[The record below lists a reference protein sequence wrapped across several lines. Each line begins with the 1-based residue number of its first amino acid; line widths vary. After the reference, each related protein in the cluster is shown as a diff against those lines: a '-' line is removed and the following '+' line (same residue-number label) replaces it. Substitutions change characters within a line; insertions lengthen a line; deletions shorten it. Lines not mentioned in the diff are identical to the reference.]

1 VRALTLATIFIGLGL
16 LSTSDASAFPMR
28 ALPVRD
34 AAAAHSPAIEA
45 NFYYQGR
52 YYRYRYR
59 GHYYNYRYHGR
70 YYRYYYGGRY
80 YNNRNCGWLPSHHY
94 RCNYW

>member
-1 VRALTLATIFIGLGL
+1 MLALTTVIVAIGLLGV
-16 LSTSDASAFPMR
+16 TGASAFPVVG
-28 ALPVRD
+28 LPT
-34 AAAAHSPAIEA
+34 AHSSPVVEA

-52 YYRYRYR
+52 YYPYRYR

-80 YNNRNCGWLPSHHY
+80 YNNRNCGWMPSHRY